1 MQFFKTFLASIL
13 GTILGV
19 LILILILF
27 ATLVSSSSEPEP
39 YIRSNT
45 VLTMDITG
53 DIPAR
58 VSDDPIEELFNPG
71 ARNRMS
77 LQNLKSNLKKASAD
91 DNIEAVW
98 VKTNQVLASWANL
111 ETAYRYFED
120 FKESGKPIY
129 FSTDDIGMNE
139 KSYYLATL
147 ADSIFTPPVT
157 NFEFDG
163 FVAQFSFYGDMLDK
177 IGIEPEIFRVG
188 KYKSAVEPYIN
199 ESASPES
206 IEQTRE
212 ILNSATNTFVQAV
225 VKRTGKSAEEVN
237 ELIGSAPIERVEF
250 AIENGLIDAYAYEDE
265 VEAII
270 KQRLEVD
277 EENDL
282 NTVGFS
288 RYGRVTPNSAG
299 LDVPDTS
306 DRIAVIYSSG
316 MILPDIVNSP
326 FGSAGITPKKLKKQL
341 ESAIE
346 DDNVKA
352 IVIYINSPG
361 GSATSSDLLWHY
373 IKQASKEKPVVA
385 SMGSVAASGGY
396 YMAMGADRVLAGE
409 NTITGSIGIFN
420 LLFNAEELI
429 SDKIGIEYETIK
441 THEYADLLNLTKP
454 FTPAERRIIQQNVES
469 GYETFLSRV
478 SEARGMSRDET
489 HEVAQGRVYTGVAAR
504 EAGLID
510 EVGGLDRAIEV
521 AADMAKIDEYRLDT
535 YPKAEDL
542 FESLFGSAN
551 AKMHSM
557 ITSWMPKDVL
567 EETQTIRQLM
577 DQPKGHNWMLLPI
590 QVDVN

>member
-39 YIRSNT
+39 YVRSNT

-71 ARNRMS
+71 AKNRMS
-77 LQNLKSNLKKASAD
+77 LQNLKSNLSKASAD

-111 ETAYRYFED
+111 ETAYRYFEEY
-120 FKESGKPIY
+120 KESGKPLY

-163 FVAQFSFYGDMLDK
+163 FVAQFSFYGKMLDK

-199 ESASPES
+199 VTASPES
-206 IEQTRE
+206 IEQTRG
-212 ILNSATNTFVQAV
+212 ILDSATNTFIQAV
-225 VKRTGKSAEEVN
+225 VKRTGKSAEEIN
-237 ELIGSAPIERVEF
+237 ELMASAPIERVEF

-265 VEAII
+265 VEGII
-270 KQRLEVD
+270 KQRLELD
-277 EENDL
+277 EDDDL

-288 RYGRVTPNSAG
+288 RYARVTANSAG

-316 MILPDIVNSP
+316 MILPDMLNSP

-341 ESAIE
+341 DSAVE

-373 IKQASKEKPVVA
+373 IKQASEEKPVVA

-441 THEYADLLNLTKP
+441 THEYADLLNLTRP

-469 GYETFLSRV
+469 GYETFLKRV
-478 SEARGMSRDET
+478 SDARGMSRDET

-557 ITSWMPKDVL
+557 LTSWMPKDVL
-567 EETQTIRQLM
+567 DEAKTVRQLM
-577 DQPKGHNWMLLPI
+577 DQPKGHNWMLLPM

>member
-19 LILILILF
+19 LILMLILF

-45 VLTMDITG
+45 VLTMNITG

-58 VSDDPIEELFNPG
+58 VADDPIEELFNPG

-77 LQNLKSNLKKASAD
+77 LQNLKSNLSKASAD

-111 ETAYRYFED
+111 ETAYRYFEEY
-120 FKESGKPIY
+120 KESGKPLY

-163 FVAQFSFYGDMLDK
+163 FVAQFSFYGEMLDK

-199 ESASPES
+199 ESPSPES
-206 IEQTRE
+206 IEQTRA
-212 ILNSATNTFVQAV
+212 ILNSATDTFVQAV
-225 VKRTGKSAEEVN
+225 VVRTGKSTEEVN
-237 ELIGSAPIERVEF
+237 ELLASAPIERVEF

-265 VEAII
+265 VESII
-270 KQRLEVD
+270 KQRIGLD
-277 EENDL
+277 EEDDL

-288 RYGRVTPNSAG
+288 RYARVTANSAG
-299 LDVPDTS
+299 LDVPETS

-316 MILPDIVNSP
+316 MILPDLVDSP

-341 ESAIE
+341 DSAVE

-373 IKQASKEKPVVA
+373 IKQASEEKPVVA

-429 SDKIGIEYETIK
+429 SDKIGIDYETIK
-441 THEYADLLNLTKP
+441 THEYADLLNLTRP

-510 EVGGLDRAIEV
+510 EVGGLERAIEV

-535 YPKAEDL
+535 YPKSEDL

-551 AKMHSM
+551 AQMHAM
-557 ITSWMPKDVL
+557 LTSWMPKDVL

>member
-19 LILILILF
+19 LILMLILF
-27 ATLVSSSSEPEP
+27 ATLVSSSSEPDP

-71 ARNRMS
+71 AKNRMS
-77 LQNLKSNLKKASAD
+77 LQNLKSNLSKASAD

-111 ETAYRYFED
+111 ETAYRYFEEY
-120 FKESGKPIY
+120 KESGKPLY
-129 FSTDDIGMNE
+129 FSTDDIGMYE

-163 FVAQFSFYGDMLDK
+163 FVAQFSFYGKMLDK

-199 ESASPES
+199 VTASPES
-206 IEQTRE
+206 IEQTRG
-212 ILNSATNTFVQAV
+212 ILESATETFVQAV
-225 VKRTGKSAEEVN
+225 VDRTGKSAEEVN
-237 ELIGSAPIERVEF
+237 ELMASAPIERVEF

-265 VEAII
+265 VEGII
-270 KQRLEVD
+270 KQRIGVD
-277 EENDL
+277 EDDDM

-288 RYGRVTPNSAG
+288 RYARVTANSAG
-299 LDVPDTS
+299 FEVPETS

-316 MILPDIVNSP
+316 MILPDMLNSP

-341 ESAIE
+341 DSAVE

-373 IKQASKEKPVVA
+373 IKQASEEKQVVA

-441 THEYADLLNLTKP
+441 THEYADLLNLTRP

-469 GYETFLSRV
+469 GYETFLKRV
-478 SEARGMSRDET
+478 SDARGMSRDET
-489 HEVAQGRVYTGVAAR
+489 HEVAQGRVYIGTAAR

-535 YPKAEDL
+535 YPKSEDL

-557 ITSWMPKDVL
+557 LTSWMPKDVL